1 MLLWLVGRTKY
12 LCNFMIDEVLEEARK
27 EDDDLSG
34 EAGVRLQHPKLDTRK
49 YYLNV
54 ASDPYF
60 KFLSILRHH
69 VHAVSNSYFSDV
81 VKARHMDLFLMT
93 SSVSS
98 PSGPGSNSL
107 PIALTFGGHSTYLTD
122 SSQFGFEPVLIGG
135 IPRAYCYLA
144 SMRGE
149 EPDKRHLNQFY
160 HCEYEAQGSFAEAQ
174 EVAEGYVRALAS
186 LICAMPNLVSILS
199 CDSAASMSAA
209 KAVANGSEF
218 RKITFAEAEK
228 LLKARGYLEDIRESE
243 HGKDITSQG
252 EIHLLKI
259 LGGNTPV
266 WLTELYRDRVPFYQK
281 PLSSNPDLAMTADLL
296 SPQLTEGGFGG
307 EMLGMGERQD
317 SAEEMYESLNRQ
329 GVSSTPYEWYIDIR
343 RLPEYKTTAGFG
355 LGIERFISWIL
366 GFDSIYKAI
375 LYPRMK
381 GDKMNP

>member
-1 MLLWLVGRTKY
+1 MLET
-12 LCNFMIDEVLEEARK
+12 VLKKAR
-27 EDDDLSG
+27 EDDDKLASEVG
-34 EAGVRLQHPKLDTRK
+34 IELRHPKLNPEK

-54 ASDPYF
+54 ARDPYF
-60 KFLSILRHH
+60 KFLSIFRHYIH
-69 VHAVSNSYFSDV
+69 EISNTYFSDV
-81 VKARHMDLFLMT
+81 VHARHMDLFLMT

-98 PSGPGSNSL
+98 PSGPGSDSI
-107 PIALTFGGHSTYLTD
+107 PIALTFGGHNTYLTD

-149 EPDKRHLNQFY
+149 EPDRRHLNQFY
-160 HCEYEAQGSFAEAQ
+160 HCEYEAQETFLEAQ
-174 EVAEGYVRALAS
+174 KVAEGYVRALVSVVA
-186 LICAMPNLVSILS
+186 AMPNLISIISCNSSVSI
-199 CDSAASMSAA
+199 ATAN
-209 KAVANGSEF
+209 AVMAEKNF
-218 RKITFAEAEK
+218 RTLTLAEAE
-228 LLKARGYLEDIRESE
+228 LILKEHGFSEGIRENE
-243 HGKDITSQG
+243 HGKDITTFG
-252 EIHLLKI
+252 EAQLLKI

-281 PLSSNPDLAMTADLL
+281 PLSSNPDLALTADLL
-296 SPQLTEGGFGG
+296 APQLVDGGFGG

-317 SAEEMYESLNRQ
+317 SAEEMYESLKRQ
-329 GVSSTPYEWYIDIR
+329 GVSSSPYEWYINIR
-343 RLPEYKTTAGFG
+343 RLPEYKTTSGFG

>member
-1 MLLWLVGRTKY
+1 MIEDVLKKAREEDDELVG
-12 LCNFMIDEVLEEARK
+12 EV
-27 EDDDLSG
+27 
-34 EAGVRLQHPKLDTRK
+34 GVELRHPRLNPEK

-54 ASDPYF
+54 ACDPYF
-60 KFLSILRHH
+60 KFLSILRHYIY
-69 VHAVSNSYFSDV
+69 AVSNAYFSDV

-98 PSGPGSNSL
+98 PSGPGSDSE
-107 PIALTFGGHSTYLTD
+107 PISLTFGGHNTYLTD

-149 EPDKRHLNQFY
+149 DPDKRHLNQFY
-160 HCEYEAQGSFAEAQ
+160 HCEYEAQGNFVEAQ
-174 EVAEGYVRALAS
+174 KVAEGYVRALTS
-186 LICAMPNLVSILS
+186 LICVMPNLMSIISSNKLVTIEV
-199 CDSAASMSAA
+199 AR
-209 KAVANGSEF
+209 AVATEEKF
-218 RKITFAEAEK
+218 RQITFTEAEQ
-228 LLKARGYLEDIRESE
+228 LLKEYGYSEDIRENE
-243 HGKDITSQG
+243 HGKDITNQG
-252 EIHLLKI
+252 EMHLMQI
-259 LGGNTPV
+259 IGSNTPI

-281 PLSSNPDLAMTADLL
+281 PLSSNIDLALTADLIT
-296 SPQLTEGGFGG
+296 PQIIEGGFGG

-317 SAEEMYESLNRQ
+317 SAEEMHESLRRQ
-329 GVSSTPYEWYIDIR
+329 GVDPAPYQWYIDIR
-343 RLPEYKTTAGFG
+343 RLPQYKTTAGFG